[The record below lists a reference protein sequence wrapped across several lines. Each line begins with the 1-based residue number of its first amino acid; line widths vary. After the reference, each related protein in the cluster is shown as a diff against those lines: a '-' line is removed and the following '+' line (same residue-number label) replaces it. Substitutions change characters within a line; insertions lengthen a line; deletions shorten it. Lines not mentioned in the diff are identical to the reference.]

1 MAYRLS
7 DNRRRRFFSRTGL
20 FLVMDLF
27 ILAALLAAGA
37 FALKSRDQRGRIALL
52 GSHLGQF
59 QIEKL
64 METVTQGYLRC
75 LGEADPVRR
84 EQIWALL
91 EPSEKSL
98 ASQFGRFARGFSEVD
113 AQRARVSRL
122 PLALPYIGN
131 AFPASTFDVR
141 RAFEIHARGIAE
153 AVVVRPGQSAKARAF
168 TMSAELFLMQHTCH
182 WYCRSK
188 AVASA
193 RMMARH
199 QTSYA
204 LLLDSVSPAT
214 RKAYRELTGQ

>member
-1 MAYRLS
+1 M
-7 DNRRRRFFSRTGL
+7 DFFL
-20 FLVMDLF
+20 
-27 ILAALLAAGA
+27 LAALFAAGA
-37 FALKSRDQRGRIALL
+37 FVLKSKHQRSRIALL
-52 GSHLGQF
+52 GSHLGQY

-75 LGEADPVRR
+75 LGEDDPVRR

-91 EPSEKSL
+91 APSEKSL
-98 ASQFGRFARGFSEVD
+98 ASQFGRFARDFATVD
-113 AQRARVSRL
+113 AAQTRVSRL
-122 PLALPYIGN
+122 PVTVPYVGQALPGL
-131 AFPASTFDVR
+131 TFDVR
-141 RAFEIHARGIAE
+141 QAFAIHARGIAD
-153 AVVVRPGQSAKARAF
+153 AAANTRGLSPKARAF

-214 RKAYRELTGQ
+214 REAYRTLTGQ